1 MCHSEAGQRQG
12 AAAAEPGAGRF
23 RRRATRSFC
32 TTIKSAGHVPLPSQW
47 ARGLLVTK
55 LPVRRFAVFE
65 VACTSC
71 LAAPHAHEQQACR
84 PPSAQKVH
92 SSSFD
97 SWGCSASSS
106 ALHIVQSK
114 EKGRFRPSACRIVQ
128 VCDCA
133 SRQRWL
139 LFMLHVKLYVP
150 RCGMFHIACRALMLH
165 GARCMLRAACCTW
178 YAVRSCRMLHI
189 TCSILHVVDCAC
201 RLHAVWLH
209 AVCCMP

>member
-1 MCHSEAGQRQG
+1 M
-12 AAAAEPGAGRF
+12 
-23 RRRATRSFC
+23 
-32 TTIKSAGHVPLPSQW
+32 PLLSQW

-97 SWGCSASSS
+97 SLGCSASSS

-128 VCDCA
+128 VCDFA
-133 SRQRWL
+133 SRQRLL
-139 LFMLHVKLYVP
+139 LFMLHVKFYVP
-150 RCGMFHIACRALMLH
+150 RCGMFHIACRALACMLH
-165 GARCMLRAACCTW
+165 VACC
-178 YAVRSCRMLHI
+178 A
-189 TCSILHVVDCAC
+189 LHVARGMLCV
-201 RLHAVWLH
+201 H
-209 AVCCMP
+209 AVCCTLHAVYCTS